1 MFSLNNCIFITLIS
15 IIPLSNIGS
24 VVLCMDN
31 DDAGVAAVTRLCTGS
46 EPILL
51 SVRKKSKIDILVA
64 NLPKSVKDPAEF
76 LEENRDVE
84 GLDEKFRDEAIQNAL
99 EWSVWYM
106 FHLIAAHDP
115 SASNG
120 EDGSFSQIFDN
131 VASFL
136 SIFESIDERTKKAEI
151 VSSKLADLVDTD
163 NNDDNNRTEVS
174 STTRIQLASNLV
186 EKAASI
192 AHSKSISFQRNFQL
206 TRGSTNNEP
215 SRSLEISG
223 DMNSEEDTRKFDGK
237 KTYQTPDLESVDDSF
252 EWTQKKQEK
261 PPMKRQ
267 RARMKRG
274 PTTNQSRR
282 PMTKHITGIRSNA
295 FDDEWLGV
303 TKDKVRIVLP
313 RKYMYTL
320 CGSLFDFISHSFV
333 LFYLSF
339 FHFKVYKS
347 TESPPVRAK
356 SGTNNWHEKVYWTG
370 IEHQI

>member
-1 MFSLNNCIFITLIS
+1 MYHKSKQYSNFYLFPKSTSCRFSNT
-15 IIPLSNIGS
+15 GS

-64 NLPKSVKDPAEF
+64 NLPESVKDPAEF

-84 GLDEKFRDEAIQNAL
+84 GLDEKFRDEAIQSAL

-120 EDGSFSQIFDN
+120 EDGSFGQIFDN
-131 VASFL
+131 LASFL

-151 VSSKLADLVDTD
+151 VSSKLADLVDTDSVTD

-206 TRGSTNNEP
+206 TRGSANNEP

-237 KTYQTPDLESVDDSF
+237 KIHQTPDLESVDDSF
-252 EWTQKKQEK
+252 EWTQKKQKK

-274 PTTNQSRR
+274 ATTNPSRG
-282 PMTKHITGIRSNA
+282 PMTKHITGIRSNT

-303 TKDKVRIVLP
+303 TKDKVRIILP
-313 RKYMYTL
+313 RRYMYTL
-320 CGSLFDFISHSFV
+320 CGSLCILPHIH
-333 LFYLSF
+333 LFYSTFLSPF
-339 FHFKVYKS
+339 
-347 TESPPVRAK
+347 
-356 SGTNNWHEKVYWTG
+356 
-370 IEHQI
+370 